1 MVATR
6 RAGDLE
12 KIGQN
17 MTKSDQGERY
27 SAVVAL
33 LNRDRDTANKP
44 PFTEIERISF
54 ALDGQTAYGVK
65 VKGVPRATANDV
77 MRGKHTSRLR
87 WELVASL
94 WAVIHH
100 IAVRREID
108 TEAMTSLEALHHSF
122 HQPQPQP
129 TAAES
134 LKPLP
139 GRTRREFGAL
149 FRAPA
154 GAPGWALQ
162 ATPATGPGAGRPG
175 LASGRG
181 TGLIAGDPLAASMG
195 LAAPFFSVA
204 GERPAGHCPRQAAR
218 ELLDRVRVE
227 EDVWWRGYRDVV
239 PEWFGPYLTLER
251 LLSLIRVYAP
261 RRVPGLL
268 QAPGYARHL
277 VTQDLPGIGENELA
291 RRVELRQERQQIL
304 HRPDAPTYWAV
315 INLRALGCCAA
326 PPEVLREQIQYMISL
341 AAYPHVI
348 IQLLDGAGAET
359 AVPTGPLTVMRFPET
374 GLDDIVFF
382 EHHDYDD
389 GTYVDDARTSER
401 LSLRFHRLA
410 DQALGRHDSITR
422 LSEMHN
428 QL

>member
-6 RAGDLE
+6 RVGDLE

-33 LNRDRDTANKP
+33 LNDDRDKANKP

-65 VKGVPRATANDV
+65 VEGVPRATANDV

-94 WAVIHH
+94 WAVIHD
-100 IAVRREID
+100 IAVRRDID
-108 TEAMTSLEALHHSF
+108 TEAMTSLEALHRSF
-122 HQPQPQP
+122 HQPQP

-134 LKPLP
+134 SRPLP
-139 GRTRREFGAL
+139 GQARRELAAL

-154 GAPGWALQ
+154 AAPSWAQ
-162 ATPATGPGAGRPG
+162 QDTPAGPGTGRPG

-181 TGLIAGDPLAASMG
+181 TGLIAGDPLAASLG
-195 LAAPFFSVA
+195 LAAPFFSAA

-218 ELLDRVRVE
+218 ELLDRVRTE
-227 EDVWWRGYRDVV
+227 EDVWWRGYRDLV
-239 PEWFGPYLTLER
+239 PDWFGPYLTLER
-251 LLSLIRVYAP
+251 LLALIRVYAP
-261 RRVPGLL
+261 RWVPGLL

-277 VTQDLPGIGENELA
+277 ITQDLPDVEEDELA
-291 RRVELRQERQQIL
+291 RRVELRKVRQQIL

-315 INLRALGCCAA
+315 INLRALRCCAA

-359 AVPTGPLTVMRFPET
+359 VVPTGPLTVMRFPET

-382 EHHDYDD
+382 EHRDYDD

-422 LSEMHN
+422 LSQMHAR
-428 QL
+428 L